1 MALRVDF
8 NNRFGYCLVPTVNG
22 KKTKVWLCGANCL
35 WAQINFYRKEE
46 DGKRVDMTQLCG
58 FICDVAHL
66 KRCLKNGVHLNYDG
80 LTFFA
85 EKMDAE
91 LWKAVKVLTEN
102 GIKVTI
108 K

>member
-1 MALRVDF
+1 MLRVDYT
-8 NNRFGYCLVPTVNG
+8 NRFGYCSVPSVNG
-22 KKTKVWLCGANCL
+22 KTTKVWLCGANCL
-35 WAQINFYRKEE
+35 WAEIDFYRTREN
-46 DGKRVDMTQLCG
+46 GKRTDKVRLWG

-66 KRCLKNGVHLNYDG
+66 ERYLQNGVHLDYERG
-80 LTFFA
+80 ITFFA
-85 EKMDAE
+85 DKMNAE